1 MGQLGL
7 LICEQN
13 LAGATGRGP
22 EPAPLLARRLLHTR
36 DRQWFD
42 AVPRYYGSIICVA
55 CANALLSRDDEGRKS
70 RRREGI
76 PAGKGAAVARGSAG
90 RSRRRRSRGASQ
102 AAALF
107 NLQRQGACPDA
118 RPNRCDRRPRREA
131 DGRPAD
137 PARPRAQYR
146 LMPWSTPFPEPIELP
161 NGRKLATL
169 EDAARYIQK
178 PPRPSTTFPTGNT
191 P

>member
-55 CANALLSRDDEGRKS
+55 CAKALLLRDDEGRKS

-90 RSRRRRSRGASQ
+90 RSRRRRSRGDAE
-102 AAALF
+102 ALA
-107 NLQRQGACPDA
+107 LPDLPRQGACPDA
-118 RPNRCDRRPRREA
+118 RPDRCDRRSRREA
-131 DGRPAD
+131 DRRSSRASRAASQHRMTPISEKRP
-137 PARPRAQYR
+137 PQRPLSAPIYPRTHAV
-146 LMPWSTPFPEPIELP
+146 LPDAVVAHEPHHEVPTPVPL
-161 NGRKLATL
+161 L
-169 EDAARYIQK
+169 
-178 PPRPSTTFPTGNT
+178 
-191 P
+191 